1 MEHVN
6 ENGLTRSSLLELFG
20 RHCEGEEYFYHY
32 LDHHIIHS
40 GCRGDLGIYIEVSEK
55 VLD

>member
-6 ENGLTRSSLLELFG
+6 ENGLTRWSLLEFFG
-20 RHCEGEEYFYHY
+20 CHCEGGEYFHHY
-32 LDHHIIHS
+32 LDHHIVHS
-40 GCRGDLGIYIEVSEK
+40 GCRGDLSIYIEVSEK